1 GIVASYDSATGV
13 LTAHSA
19 TQGVGLTR
27 MILAGPLGLEG
38 DKVRV
43 LAGDI
48 GGSFGLKFGAGREEI
63 ACAAASKQLG
73 RPVKWIEDR
82 NENLAVSG
90 QAREESFD
98 VDAAVTNDGDIL
110 GLRVGMVID
119 TGAYPGLGGMLG
131 GII

>member
-27 MILAGPLGLEG
+27 MILAGPIGMAP

-63 ACAAASKQLG
+63 ACAAASRQLG

-82 NENLAVSG
+82 NEHLTASG

-98 VDAAVTNDGDIL
+98 AEAAITAAGEIL
-110 GLRVGMVID
+110 GLRVRMV
-119 TGAYPGLGGMLG
+119 L
-131 GII
+131 